1 MAGRLFFCA
10 RLTLCGLLAAAAL
23 SGLGGPPGARVYD
36 LFADPEEHD
45 VFFAA
50 TDNGIFRTDNGGLSW
65 RPSSFGLTN
74 AGTVVITGA
83 KGRLYAGTTID
94 GVFLSDNNGTAWQ
107 RVSNGLTTL
116 DVRSLA
122 VDPNDPG
129 VLYAGTRNGG
139 IFKTENGG
147 QDWIAVNNGLL
158 LFTPD
163 EGTPVFEGDYTS
175 IAIDPNDSQV
185 LYAVQSSIVVP
196 GNGVLFRS
204 SDGGAQWTH
213 INIRSAGLSLKIDPN
228 DSDTIYVGTNLG
240 LIVTRDRFA
249 STEVPAGLL
258 GASVTDIDIDKSN
271 TDTVYASTRLA
282 RTFRSGDRGVTW
294 QPINLGMALGES
306 LSLAVDP
313 HTPATVFAGLN
324 GAGVFRSIDSGAH
337 WELSSDGMFGADIR
351 VIELDPQNS
360 ANVLAGAFGGAMFL
374 SQNAGG
380 RWEEARNGFIA
391 VQPHSIAFSPQ
402 DPQIVYAGSV
412 NPFSQGNGTLF
423 RSTNGG
429 RDWQSRATGSS
440 IYSVV
445 ADPAN
450 TERLYVATATGVF
463 RSDDGG
469 NNFTGL
475 NDIDGLGSDA
485 LLNWSITD
493 LEMDPGNSNVLYA
506 VGNTFDFFSG
516 RIYQFFK
523 TDNAGGHWQ
532 DGGTTPTPLIDIAID
547 PTDTRRIYI
556 GSSLGMFRNQDAAE
570 NDGFEMLTAGLP
582 NGGNVTVTSIDVDAQ
597 DNAAVYAA
605 TSAGM
610 FKSTNHGSSWT
621 IADTGLQTTL
631 ARVVRDDPSNA
642 GTLYAGTFSNGVFK
656 TVDRGATWNPT
667 RNPLTLL
674 PVLSRKGLVGAAD
687 FDAEG
692 VAAGEIVS
700 LFALNAGPEAGASAQ
715 LDPETGT
722 LPTLLAGVRVFFD
735 GIPAAL
741 FFVRSGRIDC
751 QVPFEVAGLG
761 EAEVRIEVDGVESNV
776 ITADILDSHPG
787 LFPLVSNS
795 DGTIN
800 SESNTASENSF
811 VNLLATG
818 QGLVTPELMSGSPT
832 PAGETLFVPVLPVR
846 VLLGEQEL
854 ASSASLAP
862 TFVGLL
868 QVNVLLG
875 GLAPGQYELFLEIG
889 GRRSR
894 RGVNI
899 FVGSQSGV

>member
-1 MAGRLFFCA
+1 MQV
-10 RLTLCGLLAAAAL
+10 RLTLCGLLAAAVL
-23 SGLGGPPGARVYD
+23 TGLGGPPGARVFD
-36 LFADPEEHD
+36 LFADPQEHG

-50 TDNGIFRTDNGGLSW
+50 TANGIFRTDNGGLSW
-65 RPSSFGLTN
+65 GPSSFGLTT
-74 AGTVVITGA
+74 ASTVVITGA
-83 KGRLYAGTTID
+83 KGRLYAGTTRD
-94 GVFLSDNNGTAWQ
+94 GVFLSDNSGATWQ
-107 RVSNGLTTL
+107 RVGNGLTTL

-122 VDPNDPG
+122 VDPDDPD

-139 IFKTENGG
+139 IFKSGNGG
-147 QDWIAVNNGLL
+147 QDWVAVNNGLL

-163 EGTPVFEGDYTS
+163 EGAPVFEGDYTA

-196 GNGVLFRS
+196 GNGVLFLS

-213 INIRSAGLSLKIDPN
+213 INIRSAGLRLKIDPN

-240 LIVTRDRFA
+240 LIVTRDRFE
-249 STEVPAGLL
+249 STEVPEGLL
-258 GASVTDIDIDKSN
+258 GASVTDIDIDTSN
-271 TDTVYASTRLA
+271 TDIVYASTRLA

-294 QPINLGMALGES
+294 QPVSQGMALGES

-313 HTPATVFAGLN
+313 HAPARVFAGLN
-324 GAGVFRSIDSGAH
+324 GAGVFRSMDSGAH

-351 VIELDPQNS
+351 IIELDPQNS
-360 ANVLAGAFGGAMFL
+360 ANILAGAFGGAMFL

-380 RWEEARNGFIA
+380 RWEQARNGFIA

-423 RSTNGG
+423 ISTNGG

-440 IYSVV
+440 IYSIV

-450 TERLYVATATGVF
+450 SQRLYVATASGVF

-469 NNFTGL
+469 GNFTGL
-475 NDIDGLGSDA
+475 NDVEGLGSDA

-493 LEMDPGNSNVLYA
+493 LEMDPGNRDVLYA
-506 VGNTFDFFSG
+506 VGNAFDFFSG

-523 TDNAGGHWQ
+523 TDNAGREWRT
-532 DGGTTPTPLIDIAID
+532 GGTTPTPLIDITID
-547 PTDTRRIYI
+547 PTDTRRIFI
-556 GSSLGMFRNQDAAE
+556 GSSLGMFRNQDAVE
-570 NDGFEMLTAGLP
+570 NDGFELLTGGLP
-582 NGGNVTVTSIDVDAQ
+582 NGGNVAVTSIAVDAQ
-597 DNAAVYAA
+597 DNAVVYAA

-610 FKSTNHGSSWT
+610 FKSTNHGSSWS

-674 PVLSRKGLVGAAD
+674 PVLSRKGLVGVAD

-700 LFALNAGPEAGASAQ
+700 LFALNAGPEDGVSASR

-722 LPTLLAGVRVFFD
+722 LPTLLAGVRVFFND
-735 GIPAAL
+735 MPAAL

-761 EAEVRIEVDGVESNV
+761 EAEVRIEVDGVSSNV

-787 LFPLVSNS
+787 LFPQVTNS

-800 SESNTASENSF
+800 SESNTAPENSF
-811 VNLLATG
+811 VNLFATG
-818 QGLVTPELMSGSPT
+818 QGLVAPELTSGSPT

-846 VLLGEQEL
+846 VLVDDREL
-854 ASSASLAP
+854 PSSASLAP

-894 RGVNI
+894 RGVTI
-899 FVGSQSGV
+899 FVGSQSGM

>member
-1 MAGRLFFCA
+1 MQA
-10 RLTLCGLLAAAAL
+10 RLTLCGLMAAAAL
-23 SGLGGPPGARVYD
+23 TGLSGPPGARVFD
-36 LFADPEEHD
+36 LFADPQEHD

-50 TDNGIFRTDNGGLSW
+50 TANGIFRTDNGGLSW
-65 RPSSFGLTN
+65 GPSSFGLTN
-74 AGTVVITGA
+74 PGTVVITGA
-83 KGRLYAGTTID
+83 KGSLYAGTTRD
-94 GVFLSDNNGTAWQ
+94 GVFLSNNSGATWQ
-107 RVSNGLTTL
+107 RVGNGLTTL

-122 VDPNDPG
+122 VDPNDPD

-139 IFKTENGG
+139 IFKTENSG
-147 QDWIAVNNGLL
+147 QDWVAINNGLL

-175 IAIDPNDSQV
+175 IAIDPSDSQL

-240 LIVTRDRFA
+240 LIITRDRFA

-258 GASVTDIDIDKSN
+258 GASVTDIDIDKSD
-271 TDTVYASTRLA
+271 TDTVYVSTRLA
-282 RTFRSGDRGVTW
+282 RTFRSGDRGETW
-294 QPINLGMALGES
+294 QPISLGMALGES
-306 LSLAVDP
+306 LSVAVDP

-423 RSTNGG
+423 LSTNGG

-445 ADPAN
+445 TDPTN
-450 TERLYVATATGVF
+450 SQRLYVATATGIF

-469 NNFTGL
+469 GNFTGL

-493 LEMDPGNSNVLYA
+493 LEMDPDNRDVLYA

-523 TDNAGGHWQ
+523 TDNAGREWQ
-532 DGGTTPTPLIDIAID
+532 DGGTTPTPLIDITID
-547 PTDTRRIYI
+547 PSDTRRIYI

-582 NGGNVTVTSIDVDAQ
+582 NGGNVTVTSIAVDAQ

-674 PVLSRKGLVGAAD
+674 PVLSRKGLVGVAD

-715 LDPETGT
+715 LDLETGT
-722 LPTLLAGVRVFFD
+722 LPTLLAGVRVLFND
-735 GIPAAL
+735 IPAAL

-787 LFPLVSNS
+787 LFPRVSNP
-795 DGTIN
+795 DDTIN
-800 SESNTASENSF
+800 SESNTAPENSF

-818 QGLVTPELMSGSPT
+818 QGLVTPELTSGSPT

-868 QVNVLLG
+868 QINVLLG
-875 GLAPGQYELFLEIG
+875 DLAPGQYELFLEIG

-899 FVGSQSGV
+899 FVGSQSGM

>member
-1 MAGRLFFCA
+1 MAGGLALVA
-10 RLTLCGLLAAAAL
+10 RLTLCSLLAAAAL
-23 SGLGGPPGARVYD
+23 PGLGGPPGARVFD
-36 LFADPEEHD
+36 LFADPDEHD

-50 TDNGIFRTDNGGLSW
+50 TGNGIFRTDNGGLSW
-65 RPSSFGLTN
+65 APSSFGLTTP
-74 AGTVVITGA
+74 GTVVITGA
-83 KGRLYAGTTID
+83 QGRLYAGTTRD
-94 GVFLSDNNGTAWQ
+94 GVFLSDDSGTTWR

-122 VDPNDPG
+122 VDPNDPD
-129 VLYAGTRNGG
+129 VLYAGTRHGG
-139 IFKTENGG
+139 IFKTGNGG
-147 QDWIAVNNGLL
+147 RDWTAINNGLL

-163 EGTPVFEGDYTS
+163 EGTPVFEGDYTD

-185 LYAVQSSIVVP
+185 LYAVQSSIVST

-204 SDGGAQWTH
+204 SDGGARWTN
-213 INIRSAGLSLKIDPN
+213 INIRSAGLSLKIDP
-228 DSDTIYVGTNLG
+228 DESDTLYVGTNLG
-240 LIVTRDRFA
+240 LIVTRDRFE
-249 STEVPAGLL
+249 STEVPEGLL
-258 GASVTDIDIDKSN
+258 GASITDIDIDTSN
-271 TDTVYASTRLA
+271 TDVVYVSTRLA
-282 RTFRSGDRGVTW
+282 RTFRSEDRGVTW
-294 QPINLGMALGES
+294 QPISQGMALGES
-306 LSLAVDP
+306 LSLAVAP

-324 GAGVFRSIDSGAH
+324 GTGVFRSIDRGAH

-351 VIELDPQNS
+351 VIELDPRNS

-412 NPFSQGNGTLF
+412 NPFSQGAGTLF
-423 RSTNGG
+423 RSANGG

-445 ADPAN
+445 ADPADPQ
-450 TERLYVATATGVF
+450 RLYVATATGVF
-463 RSDDGG
+463 RSDDSGS
-469 NNFTGL
+469 NFTGL
-475 NDIDGLGSDA
+475 NDIEGLGSDA

-493 LEMDPGNSNVLYA
+493 LEMDPGNRDVLYA
-506 VGNTFDFFSG
+506 VGSTFDFFSG

-523 TDNAGGHWQ
+523 TDNAGRYWQ
-532 DGGTTPTPLIDIAID
+532 DGGTTPTPLIDITID

-570 NDGFEMLTAGLP
+570 NDGFELLTSGLP
-582 NGGNVTVTSIDVDAQ
+582 NGGNVSVTSIAVDAQ

-621 IADTGLQTTL
+621 IADTGLATTL

-656 TVDRGATWNPT
+656 TVDSGATWNPT

-700 LFALNAGPEAGASAQ
+700 IFALNAGPEAGAPAR

-722 LPTLLAGVRVFFD
+722 LPTLLAGVRVFFND
-735 GIPAAL
+735 IPAAL
-741 FFVRSGRIDC
+741 FSVRSGRIDC

-761 EAEVRIEVDGVESNV
+761 EAEVRIEVDGVASNV

-787 LFPLVSNS
+787 LFPRVSNP
-795 DGTIN
+795 DGSIN
-800 SESNTASENSF
+800 SESNTAPQNSF
-811 VNLLATG
+811 VNLFATG
-818 QGLVTPELMSGSPT
+818 QGLVTPELTSGSPT

-846 VLLGEQEL
+846 VLLGEREL
-854 ASSASLAP
+854 TSSASLAP

-868 QVNVLLG
+868 QINVLLG

-899 FVGSQSGV
+899 FVGSQSGM